1 MHKKSIE
8 TRKIIATFAHSLHWN
23 YIHSI
28 KNPIWSVDGDVYV
41 DVMERYP
48 DKIQLAK
55 EVSLNPKLGDT
66 FDINEYKPTLL
77 RYNPALEAD
86 NKWEALMID
95 NKNFKF
101 VLDWDESVWTEQ
113 DKNSLLVLKRTGKA
127 RGAIVLRA
135 EEFDPDSTEASGDA
149 DSRKFF
155 CLLKPDYV
163 CPETFI
169 KRIKKEII

>member
-1 MHKKSIE
+1 MHKKILE
-8 TRKIIATFAHSLHWN
+8 TRKIIAILLIYYTGTI
-23 YIHSI
+23 YI
-28 KNPIWSVDGDVYV
+28 
-41 DVMERYP
+41 
-48 DKIQLAK
+48 
-55 EVSLNPKLGDT
+55 
-66 FDINEYKPTLL
+66 LL
-77 RYNPALEAD
+77 
-86 NKWEALMID
+86 KID

-113 DKNSLLVLKRTGKA
+113 DKNSLPVLKRTGKA
-127 RGAIVLRA
+127 RGAIVLMA

>member
-1 MHKKSIE
+1 M
-8 TRKIIATFAHSLHWN
+8 SL
-23 YIHSI
+23 Y
-28 KNPIWSVDGDVYV
+28 G
-41 DVMERYP
+41 
-48 DKIQLAK
+48 
-55 EVSLNPKLGDT
+55 
-66 FDINEYKPTLL
+66 
-77 RYNPALEAD
+77 
-86 NKWEALMID
+86 
-95 NKNFKF
+95 
-101 VLDWDESVWTEQ
+101 TEQ

-135 EEFDPDSTEASGDA
+135 EEFDPDSTEASEDA